1 MKFKSVVF
9 VLLCMVIVLT
19 GCNTQNVDPT
29 KESQGSNTEAT
40 ENTSEAATENIYSR
54 SESTIKNDPKTGSII
69 TSQNSYQLN
78 TVITLS
84 IYADKEV
91 PNEVFTELFEEI
103 AYYENMI
110 SKTIEGSELSQI
122 NENAGIK
129 PVTIS
134 DEMMEIVTK
143 GINYAEN
150 SGGLFDV
157 SIGPVVNLWGIGTD
171 LAAVPTDADL
181 KSSMSVVDYKKIIL
195 DTNENTIF
203 LEDKGMALDLGGIAK
218 GYIADRVKAL
228 IIENGYESAI
238 INLGGNVLT
247 VGVKPNGANWV
258 IGVRDPEIDAVT
270 ELGAISVTGRSVVS
284 SGIYERFFSEG
295 DKRYHHIINPYTGYP
310 EDNDLMSV
318 SIISEL
324 SVDGDALST
333 TVFLLG
339 LEKGYEYIESL
350 EDVEAI
356 FIMKDRSIYVTSG
369 MQENF
374 VLFNESYTVKDI
386 NE

>member
-1 MKFKSVVF
+1 MKLKSVVF
-9 VLLCMVIVLT
+9 VLLCMAIVLT
-19 GCNTQNVDPT
+19 GCNTQNIDPT
-29 KESQGSNTEAT
+29 TESQELSTEAT
-40 ENTSEAATENIYSR
+40 ETSSEATAENVYSR
-54 SESTIKNDPKTGSII
+54 SESTIKNDSKTGSII

-78 TVITLS
+78 TVITIS

-91 PNEVFTELFEEI
+91 PNEVFTKLFEGI

-110 SKTIEGSELSQI
+110 SKTIVESELSQI
-122 NENAGIK
+122 NESAGVK
-129 PVTIS
+129 PVIVS
-134 DEMMEIVTK
+134 DEMMEIVLK
-143 GINYAEN
+143 GIQYAKN
-150 SGGLFDV
+150 SNGLFDI
-157 SIGPVVNLWGIGTD
+157 SIGPVVTLWGIGTD
-171 LAAVPTDADL
+171 LAAVPSEVDL
-181 KSSMSVVDYKKIIL
+181 KNKLALVDYSKIII
-195 DTNENTIF
+195 DENENTIF
-203 LEDKGMALDLGGIAK
+203 LADKGMALDLGGIAK
-218 GYIADRVKAL
+218 GYIADRVKDL
-228 IIENGYESAI
+228 ILENSYESAI
-238 INLGGNVLT
+238 VNLGGNVLT

-318 SIISEL
+318 SIISEF

-350 EDVEAI
+350 EDIEAI

-369 MQENF
+369 MQDNF
-374 VLFNESYTVKDI
+374 VLFNEAYTVKDFI
-386 NE
+386 K